1 MLYWHLNEVK
11 EEASIAEDETYSHD
25 LPGGTNEI
33 GTNERLE
40 MDVVATRRR
49 VLGRGSRHLG
59 PRKQDFWLVTNARAF
74 TTIRRAAL
82 MGSGLRSRIGRG
94 RADGGAVG
102 KPRCRMRARQDGQ
115 ALVEFALIAPLL
127 LMLVF
132 GIIYFGIGL
141 NYWLDMNRVT
151 NQGARQAAVNHWPT
165 QCPRGET
172 SCNTSTS
179 ATPCNTVMATNSKA
193 RLQDVLRCQTRNNAT
208 ATLCFPGKTNT
219 TATIGDPVKVKLTAP
234 FTFFFMNKLSIT
246 LTGTATMRL
255 EQVPTLFQA
264 SAGGPVCP

>member
-1 MLYWHLNEVK
+1 
-11 EEASIAEDETYSHD
+11 
-25 LPGGTNEI
+25 
-33 GTNERLE
+33 
-40 MDVVATRRR
+40 
-49 VLGRGSRHLG
+49 
-59 PRKQDFWLVTNARAF
+59 VTNVGAF

-94 RADGGAVG
+94 HADGGVVG
-102 KPRCRMRARQDGQ
+102 KPRFRMRARQDGQ

-141 NYWLDMNRVT
+141 NYWLDMNRVA

-165 QCPRGET
+165 QCARTET
-172 SCNTSTS
+172 LPCTSSTPTS
-179 ATPCNTVMATNSKA
+179 PCATVMATNSKA
-193 RLQDVLRCQTRNNAT
+193 YLQDVLRCQTRNNAT
-208 ATLCFPGKTNT
+208 ATICFPGKTNT
-219 TATIGDPVKVKLTAP
+219 TATIGDPVKVKLTKP
-234 FTFFFMNKLSIT
+234 FRFFFMNSLSIT

-255 EQVPTLFQA
+255 EQQPTRFQA